1 MVKLCPLWVA
11 PNLLTL
17 VGFVCCVGHNALTA
31 IYDYNYDANC
41 LGPAT
46 APPIPG
52 PVWFLVA
59 VLLFLSH
66 TLDGIDGKQG
76 RCLTNSQP

>member
-1 MVKLCPLWVA
+1 MKLCPLWVA

-31 IYDYNYDANC
+31 VYDYNYDANC
-41 LGPAT
+41 LGSA
-46 APPIPG
+46 AAPIPG

-76 RCLTNSQP
+76 RRLTISQP